1 MKKKLVIKTTP
12 SVPLLHQGGDNR
24 GGGKPVILNN
34 SVILERSDRISTP
47 RFFVALRMTILLIC
61 AIAFFSTT
69 TISFASST
77 TSRITLPLTS
87 NSTLVLSTTDSTVD
101 KKIIISDHLSSTRVI
116 LNEDGTESSSLSY
129 YPYGEQF
136 NNLTPLRPRLREGAA
151 IYQFNNRYYTGQR
164 KIPGD
169 NLYNYNARFYN
180 PTLGVFTQPD
190 TVEGPN
196 RFVYVKNNP
205 ISKIDPT
212 GNACWDINFS
222 TCANTASA
230 FIKFNIGIPFAKFT
244 GSDLAAETVTHF
256 LYGNGETIN
265 ISDDYQRAFIESTS
279 PSLPYNEMSSDMKD
293 TILSQNLGG
302 IISSMF
308 KLDDNDRTLGR
319 KISTNDTDLINL
331 SSSRSLTFS
340 GRTVVD
346 SYQGRELNLSL
357 GKYTVNFSGQV
368 TSAELNEG
376 MWNLILSESSIS
388 IYDYYDWDR
397 DNGLLATGSLMD
409 ITPQRLKDRAY
420 DLLGSDRYN
429 SIFTKSIATIH
440 DSDGALLMDEKIG
453 IGKPFAIT
461 GNFKLSSPL
470 MLKIHESYLHR

>member
-1 MKKKLVIKTTP
+1 MKSVLVILDK
-12 SVPLLHQGGDNR
+12 H
-24 GGGKPVILNN
+24 VILNAVKN
-34 SVILERSDRISTP
+34 LGVIISLL
-47 RFFVALRMTILLIC
+47 FFFGTNPVL
-61 AIAFFSTT
+61 
-69 TISFASST
+69 ASST
-77 TSRITLPLTS
+77 TSRLTLPLTT
-87 NSTLVLSTTDSTVD
+87 NSTLVISTTDSTVD

-136 NNLTPLRPRLREGAA
+136 SNLA
-151 IYQFNNRYYTGQR
+151 IEQFNNRYYTGQR
-164 KIPGD
+164 KVPGD

-308 KLDDNDRTLGR
+308 KLDEIGR
-319 KISTNDTDLINL
+319 AH
-331 SSSRSLTFS
+331 
-340 GRTVVD
+340 V
-346 SYQGRELNLSL
+346 
-357 GKYTVNFSGQV
+357 
-368 TSAELNEG
+368 
-376 MWNLILSESSIS
+376 
-388 IYDYYDWDR
+388 
-397 DNGLLATGSLMD
+397 
-409 ITPQRLKDRAY
+409 
-420 DLLGSDRYN
+420 
-429 SIFTKSIATIH
+429 
-440 DSDGALLMDEKIG
+440 
-453 IGKPFAIT
+453 
-461 GNFKLSSPL
+461 
-470 MLKIHESYLHR
+470 

>member
-1 MKKKLVIKTTP
+1 MC
-12 SVPLLHQGGDNR
+12 S
-24 GGGKPVILNN
+24 
-34 SVILERSDRISTP
+34 
-47 RFFVALRMTILLIC
+47 
-61 AIAFFSTT
+61 
-69 TISFASST
+69 
-77 TSRITLPLTS
+77 
-87 NSTLVLSTTDSTVD
+87 
-101 KKIIISDHLSSTRVI
+101 
-116 LNEDGTESSSLSY
+116 
-129 YPYGEQF
+129 
-136 NNLTPLRPRLREGAA
+136 
-151 IYQFNNRYYTGQR
+151 
-164 KIPGD
+164 
-169 NLYNYNARFYN
+169 
-180 PTLGVFTQPD
+180 
-190 TVEGPN
+190 
-196 RFVYVKNNP
+196 
-205 ISKIDPT
+205 
-212 GNACWDINFS
+212 
-222 TCANTASA
+222 
-230 FIKFNIGIPFAKFT
+230 
-244 GSDLAAETVTHF
+244 SDLAAETVTHF

>member
-136 NNLTPLRPRLREGAA
+136 NNLTPLRPSLREGAA
-151 IYQFNNRYYTGQR
+151 IYQFNNRLYTGQR
-164 KIPGD
+164 KVPGD

-196 RFVYVKNNP
+196 RFAYVSGNP
-205 ISKIDPT
+205 ITFADKS
-212 GNACWDINFS
+212 GND
-222 TCANTASA
+222 
-230 FIKFNIGIPFAKFT
+230 
-244 GSDLAAETVTHF
+244 
-256 LYGNGETIN
+256 
-265 ISDDYQRAFIESTS
+265 
-279 PSLPYNEMSSDMKD
+279 
-293 TILSQNLGG
+293 
-302 IISSMF
+302 
-308 KLDDNDRTLGR
+308 KLD
-319 KISTNDTDLINL
+319 
-331 SSSRSLTFS
+331 LTMIS
-340 GRTVVD
+340 GR
-346 SYQGRELNLSL
+346 N
-357 GKYTVNFSGQV
+357 N
-368 TSAELNEG
+368 
-376 MWNLILSESSIS
+376 IHSIS
-388 IYDYYDWDR
+388 
-397 DNGLLATGSLMD
+397 
-409 ITPQRLKDRAY
+409 
-420 DLLGSDRYN
+420 
-429 SIFTKSIATIH
+429 
-440 DSDGALLMDEKIG
+440 
-453 IGKPFAIT
+453 
-461 GNFKLSSPL
+461 
-470 MLKIHESYLHR
+470 